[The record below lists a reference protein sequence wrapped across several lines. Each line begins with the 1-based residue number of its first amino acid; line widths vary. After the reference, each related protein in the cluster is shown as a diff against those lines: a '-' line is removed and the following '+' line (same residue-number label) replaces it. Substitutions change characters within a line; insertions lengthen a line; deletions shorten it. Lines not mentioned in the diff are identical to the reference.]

1 MIHFCFVPPKLY
13 KKTGDFSSPKGQ
25 YRFFLKLGIENQWIT
40 EKIYRF
46 LSKKTAQKSHQNT
59 QNFPVANGMGWI
71 FGGYL
76 FLLGNPLFLQCH
88 SRRMASAFGIGNE
101 HHINAFRQAFHIDFI
116 AVFHGLH
123 ILS

>member
-1 MIHFCFVPPKLY
+1 MDYRNFVQIFVGRNRTKKPPKTS
-13 KKTGDFSSPKGQ
+13 KTSLLP
-25 YRFFLKLGIENQWIT
+25 
-40 EKIYRF
+40 
-46 LSKKTAQKSHQNT
+46 
-59 QNFPVANGMGWI
+59 MGWDVVSVA
-71 FGGYL
+71 YL